1 MKPIT
6 NEEILTA
13 WSNTDFKT
21 GVYIHS
27 PFCKEQCTYCTFKGT
42 MFEKTAFNRYYSEYL
57 PNQIKFYEPV
67 LSSEHI
73 QSYFWGGGTPTLMS
87 AEIMRNI
94 FDLIP
99 NFKECPRKLMEF
111 HMADWTES
119 QLDVVSEY
127 KFNTVIACV
136 QSLDR
141 EVVKQ
146 QKRRAP
152 KNDDVIF
159 KFIDYAISKGLFVM
173 SDIIFFDTGDVNR
186 DLDRLSSDMQKLADH
201 DISEMSV
208 QTIFDEVGK
217 YDIQVT
223 DRVNEFLNIYP
234 QYHKGFKREHPESDF
249 ADTTG
254 RKVRKED
261 KIYKKEIDW
270 DEMSQQDI
278 HLDGLWT
285 STEMLHATNYNVL
298 GIGSYKNHKYTFSR
312 IEDKLE
318 YVEDGD
324 TITPK
329 WYCTYDKKDWPL
341 KKLVN
346 EFYEM
351 LENTIGDPPDG
362 VSFTFG
368 TYVQQY
374 DEDDSRKKRVERRL
388 LPDFQYLIQQDC
400 DLHVIK
406 EYVTNLKKLF
416 AGENEL

>member
-1 MKPIT
+1 MKEISK
-6 NEEILTA
+6 EEILTA
-13 WSNTDFKT
+13 WSNTKLKT

-42 MFEKTAFNRYYSEYL
+42 MFEKNAFHRYYSEYL

-67 LSSEHI
+67 LSSDLI
-73 QSYFWGGGTPTLMS
+73 RNFFWGGGTPTLMS

-111 HMADWTES
+111 HMADWTKK

-127 KFNTVIACV
+127 NFNTVIACV
-136 QSLDR
+136 QSFDK

-152 KNDDVIF
+152 KNDDIIYNF
-159 KFIDYAISKGLFVM
+159 LDHANNKGLFTM

-186 DLDRLSSDMQKLADH
+186 DLDRLSSDMQKLAAH
-201 DISEMSV
+201 DVSEISV

-217 YDIQVT
+217 YDVQVT
-223 DRVNEFLNIYP
+223 KRVNEFLNINT
-234 QYHKGFKREHPESDF
+234 QYHKGFERENSDSDF
-249 ADTTG
+249 ADATG
-254 RKVRKED
+254 RKIRKED

-278 HLDGLWT
+278 HLDGLRT
-285 STEMLHATNYNVL
+285 NPEMLLASNYNVL

-324 TITPK
+324 TYTPK
-329 WYCTYDKKDWPL
+329 WLCSYDKKDWPM
-341 KKLVN
+341 KKLVAD
-346 EFYEM
+346 FYKF

-362 VSFTFG
+362 VIFDFSSEV
-368 TYVQQY
+368 VQQ
-374 DEDDSRKKRVERRL
+374 DEDDSKKKKVIRRL
-388 LPDFQYLIQQDC
+388 IPNYRWPLNPDEPFITIEKYVAKL
-400 DLHVIK
+400 K
-406 EYVTNLKKLF
+406 ELL
-416 AGENEL
+416 